1 MLDIRDLLKP
11 ALRLF
16 IICFVTAFSLAFVN
30 FITKDTISLRAEQE
44 AEEQRKIVMAE
55 ADSFE
60 KLEGWKELDESGL
73 ISAVYAA
80 YTGDKLAGYVFSAS
94 PSGFGG
100 KIAVTVGISKDKKI
114 SGVSVGDNQETPG
127 LGSKTAEEKFTGQ
140 FTGKDTGSEIV
151 IVKRPVSEDNEV
163 QAISGATISTNAVAS
178 AVQASAD
185 LGEKLLKEQ
194 IGGGAK

>member
-114 SGVSVGDNQETPG
+114 SGVMSTLRTVVKVRARRMT
-127 LGSKTAEEKFTGQ
+127 TAITAPS
-140 FTGKDTGSEIV
+140 TV
-151 IVKRPVSEDNEV
+151 IAR
-163 QAISGATISTNAVAS
+163 AVRAS
-178 AVQASAD
+178 SASSRANSP
-185 LGEKLLKEQ
+185 
-194 IGGGAK
+194 AR